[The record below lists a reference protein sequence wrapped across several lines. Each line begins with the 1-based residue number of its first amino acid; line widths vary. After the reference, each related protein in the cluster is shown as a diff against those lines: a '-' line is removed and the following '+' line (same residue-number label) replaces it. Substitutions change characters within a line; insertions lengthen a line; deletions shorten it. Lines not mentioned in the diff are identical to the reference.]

1 MSYLF
6 PDASTTELG
15 VVQVGA
21 NINVDANSVISIE
34 QSVANTANI
43 KFGNITDSAL
53 TATRITFAGTG
64 GLLTDSGNLTFNT
77 ASNTLS
83 VTNITV
89 TNNANIVNANVSGN
103 LTLNG
108 NSVITSVTPTAGAG
122 ISITSL
128 VSSGPAASFTVNNTG
143 VTKIVAGTNVTISPA
158 GGTGNVTINSTSD
171 GIFQTVGTAVAYTA
185 TATDEYIGVT
195 ANPTIVTLPTG
206 ITGKTYIV
214 KNEGAGGVTT
224 VTGTLGQLLDSS
236 LTKTL
241 GNNASM
247 TVIFRAGAWR
257 II

>member
-6 PDASTTELG
+6 PNASTTELG

-21 NINVDANSVISIE
+21 NINVDANSVISIP
-34 QSVANTANI
+34 QSVATTANI
-43 KFGNITDSAL
+43 TFGNITDSAL
-53 TATRITFAGTG
+53 TAGRVTFAGAG
-64 GLLTDSGNLTFNT
+64 GLLTDSGNLTFNNG
-77 ASNTLS
+77 SNTLS
-83 VTNITV
+83 VTNVTV
-89 TNNANIVNANVSGN
+89 TNNANVLGN

-108 NSVITSVTPTAGAG
+108 NSVVTSVTPTAGNG

-128 VSSGPAASFTVNNTG
+128 VSGGPNASFTVNNTG
-143 VTKIVAGTNVTISPA
+143 VTKITAGNNITISPA

-206 ITGKTYIV
+206 ITGKTYII
-214 KNEGAGGVTT
+214 KNEGAGGGTT
-224 VTGTLGQLLDSS
+224 VTGTLGQLLDGS
-236 LTKTL
+236 LTKNL
-241 GNNASM
+241 GNNASIS
-247 TVIFRAGAWR
+247 VIFRAGAWH